1 MRIPQIA
8 CSAQEEGFRAT
19 FGLELI
25 SIQHGS
31 SMCDPYCELQYG
43 EAWKTTHQRNVRL
56 LHAFSRWPHPCS
68 IELHIV
74 SYPSLD
80 DQVVGRN
87 EIGLRFHV
95 QADTPNDAL
104 ELALADS
111 IRLDTLLDAFWPAAK
126 FATVAQ
132 ERLTTRYEHF
142 VPQSCLFVGRRDQ
155 LISPANPLCPH
166 KSVMGFQTPEGSPSA
181 DGRPSPPKPILRHL
195 YPWVPS
201 FGEDMAALLEGLIH
215 LPTPRWI
222 VVRVGTKVAQL
233 RNHALRRL
241 DAAIDACE
249 RFLCGAEQG
258 QLTLTAQAQTIRDAS
273 LNRYAQLSDAA
284 LCGAVLVFTP
294 GCADTVIANLL
305 GQSITGDHGRRQTE
319 NLLEGG
325 YSVSDVPPLEAID
338 CFRFFEDEPVTAEEA
353 ACAFR
358 LPLITGHRDLGIRVQ
373 RYRTAEFQMNPALP
387 SSVNQIKCGLNV
399 HKEVSRPI
407 TVSVLDRL
415 HHSLFIGAT
424 GVGKSTMLLSM
435 MLQDARSGQGFALI
449 DPPGELADEFLARF
463 PKERVDDL
471 VIVDFDDRESPV
483 PLNLLSWQTVE
494 ERDLLIDTLYT
505 TLLAIYKNADF
516 FGPIFE
522 SHFRSGLRL
531 LLGDQPQSGFTPTL
545 LELPQ
550 VFRNA
555 EFRKYLQTLST
566 DEEVKGAIQEADR
579 ITYGDQKL
587 ENIAPYINAKFAR
600 FLQDTQ
606 LRRIVGHG
614 HMALD
619 FRRMMDQGRI
629 IVFKLAQGRLGRHV
643 SDMLL
648 AQLVARFRLSAM
660 SRANITSARRRPF
673 FLYCDE
679 FQVIADENFAEML
692 SQCRKY
698 ALGLVLANQYATQL
712 RERGVLEAVLANVG
726 TIASYRLGADD
737 AKLLAPVFAPTV
749 GVTDLV
755 ECPNWQGY
763 MRLHS
768 HRAPVR
774 PFSFQNAP
782 DSTPPNASWA
792 QQLCE
797 LSRKRWG
804 VPARETEQ
812 RIRERG
818 RFIRG
823 LPNSARGMNPAES
836 DLPWHPEDIPGGG
849 TLDRDPVTPIDDPDQ
864 RTPLGQKHGH
874 EATQMIAPEVHE
886 ALMSLFLFFQPTRIN
901 WFLALAKGFVN
912 RGELSEEAFAEF
924 LNSVLADQRIES
936 GVRDCLRTAHEA
948 CQAVCQQA
956 I

>member
-8 CSAQEEGFRAT
+8 CSTQDGDFCAT
-19 FGLELI
+19 FGLELT
-25 SIQHGS
+25 SVQHGS
-31 SMCDPYCELQYG
+31 AMCDPYHEHQYG
-43 EAWKTTHQRNVRL
+43 EVWKIAHQRNVRL

-68 IELHIV
+68 IELHVV
-74 SYPSLD
+74 SHPSLD
-80 DQVVGRN
+80 EQVVGRN
-87 EIGLRFHV
+87 EISLRFHV
-95 QADTPNDAL
+95 KADTADSAL

-111 IRLDTLLDAFWPAAK
+111 VRLDTLLNAFWPAAK
-126 FATVAQ
+126 FAATSQ

-142 VPQSCLFVGRRDQ
+142 TPQSCLLVGRRDQ
-155 LISPANPLCPH
+155 LISPANPISPH
-166 KSVMGFQTPEGSPSA
+166 KSPIGFQTPRGSLSAGVGPS
-181 DGRPSPPKPILRHL
+181 SKPTLRHL

-201 FGEDMAALLEGLIH
+201 SGEDMATLLEALVH

-222 VVRVGTKVAQL
+222 VVRVGTEVAQL
-233 RNHALRRL
+233 RNQALRRL
-241 DAAIDACE
+241 DAAVAACE
-249 RFLCGAEQG
+249 RFLSGAEQG

-284 LCGAVLVFTP
+284 LCGAVLVFAP
-294 GCADTVIANLL
+294 GCADSVIATLL

-325 YSVSDVPPLEAID
+325 YSVRDVPPSEAID

-358 LPLITGHRDLGIRVQ
+358 LPLITDHRDLGIRVQ
-373 RYRTAEFQMNPALP
+373 RHRTAEFQLT
-387 SSVNQIKCGLNV
+387 STSETSTDQIKLGINV
-399 HKEVSRPI
+399 HKGVSRPI

-415 HHSLFIGAT
+415 HHCLFIGAT
-424 GVGKSTMLLSM
+424 GAGKSTMLLSM
-435 MLQDARSGQGFALI
+435 ILQDARSGQGLALI

-463 PKERVDDL
+463 PRERVDDL
-471 VIVDFDDRESPV
+471 VIVDFDDREAPV
-483 PLNLLSWQTVE
+483 PLNLLFWQTVE
-494 ERDLLIDTLYT
+494 ERDLLIDTLYS
-505 TLLAIYKNADF
+505 TLLAIYRNPDF

-531 LLGDQPQSGFTPTL
+531 LLGDQTRSGFTPTL

-550 VFRNA
+550 VFRNP

-579 ITYGDQKL
+579 ITYGEQKL
-587 ENIAPYINAKFAR
+587 ENIAPYVNAKFAR

-606 LRRIVGHG
+606 LRRIVGNG
-614 HMALD
+614 RMALD
-619 FRRMMDQGRI
+619 FRTIMDQGKI

-648 AQLVARFRLSAM
+648 AQLVARFRLAAM
-660 SRANITSARRRPF
+660 SRADVPSTRRRPF

-726 TIASYRLGADD
+726 TIASYRLGAED

-749 GVTDLV
+749 GASDLV

-774 PFSFQNAP
+774 AFSFQNAP
-782 DSTPPNASWA
+782 DATPANAAWA
-792 QQLCE
+792 RQLCD

-812 RIRERG
+812 RIRERNQ
-818 RFIRG
+818 FIRG
-823 LPNSARGMNPAES
+823 LPDSACAPVPIEPNRSWRPEGGTSEDTSARASATTIDEPEQWK
-836 DLPWHPEDIPGGG
+836 LP
-849 TLDRDPVTPIDDPDQ
+849 
-864 RTPLGQKHGH
+864 GQNYGFQTSQ
-874 EATQMIAPEVHE
+874 ALIPEVHE

-901 WFLALAKGFVN
+901 WFLALAEGFVN
-912 RGELSEEAFAEF
+912 RGELSAEAFAAF
-924 LNSVLADQRIES
+924 LNVVLADPSIDA
-936 GVRDCLRTAHEA
+936 GVRGRINTAQRA
-948 CQAVCQQA
+948 RQPAPVK
-956 I
+956 IR